1 MPGDSKDEFRR
12 QLAHA
17 DALAAKAGREVSAA
31 ADARARVIAAEVER
45 RGRGGQT
52 QVAAELGISV
62 QAVSE
67 AVRRA
72 AGLTGPQHGLPADT
86 LERLLH
92 EELDDIAP
100 LTRMQW
106 EALASLIHG
115 TVIDPSWI
123 PAPGRLLAIELE
135 DAELGPEFRPEEI
148 IKAARSWTRV
158 QALAVIDA
166 CQREDMGSLPTREA

>member
-1 MPGDSKDEFRR
+1 MPEDPKATFRE
-12 QLAHA
+12 QLA
-17 DALAAKAGREVSAA
+17 AANASAANAERARAAA
-31 ADARARVIAAEVER
+31 ADARARVIAAEVKR

-52 QVAAELGISV
+52 QVASELGLSV

-72 AGLTGPQHGLPADT
+72 AGLTGPQHELPAGT

-92 EELDDIAP
+92 EEAGDIAP
-100 LTRMQW
+100 LNRIQW
-106 EALASLIHG
+106 EALAWLIHG

-123 PAPGRLLAIELE
+123 SAPGQLLAIELE
-135 DAELGPEFRPEEI
+135 DAELGPEFGPEEI

-166 CQREDMGSLPTREA
+166 CQREDMDSLPTKET